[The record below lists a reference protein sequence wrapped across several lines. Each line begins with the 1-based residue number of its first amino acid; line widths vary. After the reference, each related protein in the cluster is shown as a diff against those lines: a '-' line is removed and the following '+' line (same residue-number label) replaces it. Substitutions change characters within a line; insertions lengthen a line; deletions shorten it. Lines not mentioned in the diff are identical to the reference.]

1 MKITA
6 VKTDILKLF
15 KMVSQPKTKIRK
27 PLSKQFKMFSAGILL
42 TTLSPFTVF
51 CRCISFHCKNT
62 HSTLQWN
69 IMCLSG
75 LGLAGCGGKESN
87 HPHPPPLSRSSA
99 LLLVLLRLRSGVRH
113 ALREQLIQSGVTLTA
128 PGGED
133 TPHILSIQ
141 PFTAG
146 QMLQTFITARF
157 HCQIPGTD
165 PKHRFTSV
173 PSPRQRLMQLRSY
186 SFSVYSDIHEA
197 RASDKPV
204 SGLTYKI
211 RIMECG
217 LWK

>member
-1 MKITA
+1 
-6 VKTDILKLF
+6 
-15 KMVSQPKTKIRK
+15 
-27 PLSKQFKMFSAGILL
+27 
-42 TTLSPFTVF
+42 
-51 CRCISFHCKNT
+51 
-62 HSTLQWN
+62 
-69 IMCLSG
+69 MCLSG

-87 HPHPPPLSRSSA
+87 HPPPLSRSSA

-113 ALREQLIQSGVTLTA
+113 ALLKQLIQSGVTLTA

-133 TPHILSIQ
+133 TPHILSIH

-157 HCQIPGTD
+157 HCQIPGAD

-186 SFSVYSDIHEA
+186 SFSVYSTTHEA

-211 RIMECG
+211 DIMEYG
-217 LWK
+217 LLK